1 MPNFANAHPGVAQ
14 ILHLSGMMLP
24 FAPPLRARFLPGL
37 VRVVLLCAAVLAA
50 PAAPAATV
58 PDCEAIAARI
68 GAAEGLPAGLLPAI
82 SRIESGRKMG
92 KTVRAW
98 PWTLNHAGKGLF
110 FESRDEALTYLRKT
124 VANGPRNIDVGCMQI
139 NNYWHGKN
147 FTSLEAMIDPETNIR
162 YAVRYLKELFREK
175 GSWDAAVR
183 NYHSPDPERGA
194 RYQRAF
200 AAAQSRMVPNAGGSE
215 LMQVSADPA
224 APPPLTGR
232 EAMLAG
238 GLFGMP
244 VYFGSAETTAQT
256 TAAPEPTVTD
266 DAYAALLAILGESK
280 GEGIVFSGFQTELA
294 KAPRSPELRRRWAQV
309 EAFRAMLAATP

>member
-1 MPNFANAHPGVAQ
+1 
-14 ILHLSGMMLP
+14 MMLP
-24 FAPPLRARFLPGL
+24 LPFAKLVNTCLRGVFRA
-37 VRVVLLCAAVLAA
+37 VLLCGSLLTGSFAL
-50 PAAPAATV
+50 AATV

-82 SRIESGRKMG
+82 SRIESGRKID
-92 KTVRAW
+92 KSVRAW

-110 FESRDEALTYLRKT
+110 FETRDEALAYLRKT

-139 NNYWHGKN
+139 NNYWHGKH
-147 FTSLEAMIDPETNIR
+147 FPSLEAMIDPETNIR

-183 NYHSPDPERGA
+183 NYHSPDPVRGA

-200 AAAQSRMVPNAGGSE
+200 AAAQQRMSPNSGGSE
-215 LMQVSADPA
+215 LMQA
-224 APPPLTGR
+224 AAARDVPPPLTGR

-244 VYFGSAETTAQT
+244 VHFGA
-256 TAAPEPTVTD
+256 AAPESQTDGAATD
-266 DAYAALLAILGESK
+266 DAYAALLAILDEGAGG
-280 GEGIVFSGFQTELA
+280 GEGIVFEGFKTELVSSS
-294 KAPRSPELRRRWAQV
+294 RSPVLRRRWSQV
-309 EAFRAMLAATP
+309 EAFREMLAATP